1 MTMINQNSLVLTNQ
15 DPITAHG
22 FMYRIGKQLLRF
34 RWYLIL
40 GLGLF
45 VLFFEGLELFE
56 QSDVPPFSDP
66 HVRAEI
72 LLYLG
77 IITIV
82 ALLAQVYVNL
92 LKMHSRAL
100 KLLELKHVLS
110 QDLTKAKDWN
120 EVCEHICQILGE
132 FGSFDEV
139 LLLTYKKDS
148 ATYQAS
154 ASWKT
159 GGVASS
165 LEQDMPYIQDQ
176 CDRQDAV
183 HSYGLEPYACSS
195 KISELNPAGCFC
207 LPIHDHH
214 KPVARLYFHLPPEVK
229 LTKENSDLLENTA
242 DEIAIAL
249 TTARLRQERAET
261 RIAETSAEIRR
272 IISQDLHDTIGQ
284 NLAYLRMRL
293 DQFSQ
298 EEFQADLATVKP
310 ELESMRDLANVSY
323 ELVRGLLVAMSPEA
337 SMHLEKL
344 LEYEAKLVSER
355 TGIRIELLRYG
366 HSRDLNPSIIHHI
379 YFIFREALNN
389 IERHARAQNVI
400 VNIHWNE
407 EELHIKILDD
417 GIGFDTEHQPKLA
430 HYGLTIMNERAT
442 SIGGRLEIL
451 SSADEGT
458 QVSLWLPMEAKFE
471 KPEH

>member
-1 MTMINQNSLVLTNQ
+1 MINENSMVLTNQ
-15 DPITAHG
+15 DPITEHG
-22 FMYRIGKQLLRF
+22 FMYRLGKQLLRF

-45 VLFFEGLELFE
+45 VLFFEGLEFFE

-110 QDLTKAKDWN
+110 QDLTRAKDWN
-120 EVCEHICQILGE
+120 DVCEHICQKLGE

-139 LLLTYKKDS
+139 FLFTYKNDS
-148 ATYQAS
+148 GAYQAA

-159 GGVASS
+159 GDVVSS
-165 LEQDMPYIQDQ
+165 LAQELPQILAKA
-176 CDRQDAV
+176 CIRQDAD
-183 HSYGLEPYACSS
+183 HSYGLEPCPLSS
-195 KISELNPAGCFC
+195 KISELDPAGCYC
-207 LPIHDHH
+207 LPIHDHR
-214 KPVARLYFHLPPEVK
+214 KPVARLFFHLSPGVK
-229 LTKENSDLLENTA
+229 LAQETSDLLETTA

-261 RIAETSAEIRR
+261 RIAEASAEIRR

-298 EEFQADLATVKP
+298 EEFQEDLAMVKP
-310 ELESMRDLANVSY
+310 DLESMRDLANTSY

-337 SMHLEKL
+337 SMHLDKL

-355 TGIRIELLRYG
+355 TGIHIDLLRYG
-366 HSRDLNPSIIHHI
+366 QSRNLNPSVIHHI

-389 IERHARAQNVI
+389 IERHARAQNVT
-400 VNIHWNE
+400 VNVHWSE
-407 EELHIKILDD
+407 EELQIKISDD
-417 GIGFDTEHQPKLA
+417 GMGFDPEHRPRLA

-442 SIGGRLEIL
+442 SLGGRLEIL

-458 QVSLWLPMEAKFE
+458 HVSLWLPLEA
-471 KPEH
+471 